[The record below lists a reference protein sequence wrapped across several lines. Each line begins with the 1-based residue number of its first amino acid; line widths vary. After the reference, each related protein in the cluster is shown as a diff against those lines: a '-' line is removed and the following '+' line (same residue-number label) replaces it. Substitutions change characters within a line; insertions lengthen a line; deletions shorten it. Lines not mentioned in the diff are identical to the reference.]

1 MELHMH
7 YEPDTVWGRT
17 IAGDGELEAARC
29 GLSLGQRRLLALLG
43 TPRTFAALAA
53 RHGFDT
59 RKLESDLVML
69 ARLELV
75 AFQRPGSPQPRTAP
89 RLHLPDRE
97 YSGGFQRPPLPLCA
111 AAVAL
116 GIAAVLVCVT

>member
-1 MELHMH
+1 MQ

-17 IAGDGELEAARC
+17 VAGDGELAAARC
-29 GLSLGQRRLLALLG
+29 GLSLGQRRLLALLAH
-43 TPRTFAALAA
+43 PLPFAVLAA
-53 RHGFDT
+53 RHGLET
-59 RKLESDLVML
+59 TKLERDLVML

-75 AFQRPGSPQPRTAP
+75 AFQRPGATRPRTAP
-89 RLHLPDRE
+89 RIELHSPRARA
-97 YSGGFQRPPLPLCA
+97 GGYERPPLLVCM